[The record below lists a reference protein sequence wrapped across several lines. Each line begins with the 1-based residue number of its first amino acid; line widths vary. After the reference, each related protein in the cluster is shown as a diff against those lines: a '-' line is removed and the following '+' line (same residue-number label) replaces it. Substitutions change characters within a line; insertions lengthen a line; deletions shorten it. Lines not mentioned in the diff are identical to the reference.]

1 VNSSVGCAYCASLYA
16 PRLETETSDT
26 EMKHDSRRG
35 AMSAGLMILL
45 ALLVLLLA
53 GGGCVVSK
61 YNSMAA
67 GEEKV
72 DSAFAK
78 IDNQYKRRFDL
89 IPQLVEAVKGSANYE
104 KSVLTEVTEARAS
117 VGKLQLPAGADA
129 ATLEQYFGAQQNL
142 GSALSRL
149 LVTVERYPDLKASA
163 QFRDLQVQIEGTE
176 NRIATAR
183 TDYIEAVKGFNT
195 TLRQFPG
202 NLIASSFGFEKK
214 PQLEA
219 AAPEE
224 REVPTIDFGGGDGE

>member
-1 VNSSVGCAYCASLYA
+1 
-16 PRLETETSDT
+16 
-26 EMKHDSRRG
+26 MKHDSRRG
-35 AMSAGLMILL
+35 AISAGMMVLL

-53 GGGCVVSK
+53 GGGCAVSK
-61 YNSMAA
+61 YNALAA

-72 DSAFAK
+72 DAAFAD
-78 IDNQYKRRFDL
+78 IDNMYKRRFDL
-89 IPQLVEAVKGSANYE
+89 IPQLVEAVKGSASYE

-117 VGKLQLPAGADA
+117 VGRIQLPEGADA
-129 ATLEQYFGAQQNL
+129 ATLEQYFGAQANL

-149 LVTVERYPDLKASA
+149 LVAVERYPDLKANA
-163 QFRDLQVQIEGTE
+163 QFRDLQTQIEGTE

-195 TLRQFPG
+195 VLRQFPG
-202 NLIASSFGFEKK
+202 NLVAQSFGFEKK

-224 REVPTIDFGGGDGE
+224 REIPKIDFGGGAGE